1 MSFEQELEDVLPSDL
16 PNREIVVTKA
26 AKHLELIVEA
36 NQHFNLTRILNPR
49 EAAIKHVLDS
59 VIPWRYFE
67 GPSTVLDA
75 GTGAGFPGIPL
86 ALVLPSVNFILSES
100 IGKKARFVEGTVQ
113 ALGITNARVAAQR
126 AEEIKGVDIIT
137 ARAMAPI
144 LRAVDLFGAALKNGA
159 KAILYKGPDVVIE
172 IEAAACVLQKWRL
185 RADIV
190 DSYELPEMFGSRTI
204 VEIAEVRTRSQAGR

>member
-36 NQHFNLTRILNPR
+36 NQHFNLTRILDPR

-59 VIPWRYFE
+59 VMPWRYFE
-67 GPSTVLDA
+67 GPRTVLDA

-113 ALGITNARVAAQR
+113 ALGITNARVALNER
-126 AEEIKGVDIIT
+126 K
-137 ARAMAPI
+137 
-144 LRAVDLFGAALKNGA
+144 
-159 KAILYKGPDVVIE
+159 
-172 IEAAACVLQKWRL
+172 RL
-185 RADIV
+185 RA
-190 DSYELPEMFGSRTI
+190 
-204 VEIAEVRTRSQAGR
+204 